1 MRKDRCRQALE
12 AIGRAEGGDMG
23 VWKGRPDLLWLRYLY
38 ATRQND
44 YNRAR
49 YSHLAGIDSRE
60 SLQYTRRTLEH
71 LVSNARLG
79 NDLRRQ
85 MPPRVHEGLKTIHNF
100 IPTDDNCTNLCNGIL
115 LYK

>member
-71 LVSNARLG
+71 LDCAAG
-79 NDLRRQ
+79 NWTEEERNTAAL
-85 MPPRVHEGLKTIHNF
+85 V
-100 IPTDDNCTNLCNGIL
+100 LCWAEAAKGGRSEEHTSEL
-115 LYK
+115 QSP